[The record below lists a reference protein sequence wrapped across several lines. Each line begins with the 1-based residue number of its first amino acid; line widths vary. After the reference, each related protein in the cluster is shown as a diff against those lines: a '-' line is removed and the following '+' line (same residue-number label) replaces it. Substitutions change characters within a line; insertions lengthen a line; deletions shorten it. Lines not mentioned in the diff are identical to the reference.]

1 MATKGIHAKVVHFFA
16 PLLCFALS
24 LSLSRCLVVSL
35 ACYFRVVVLCFAIV
49 ANEYLGQLSL
59 NCCVEVG
66 EGGQAGR
73 GNCQIVAKLVC
84 KCSGRPKLRGRLCC
98 LRLPCVAYTQYFAN
112 NIPAT
117 LLNSRLIAVVV
128 VATAHLGILGPA
140 PADLYLLQNSI

>member
-1 MATKGIHAKVVHFFA
+1 M
-16 PLLCFALS
+16 LS
-24 LSLSRCLVVSL
+24 LSLSHSRCLVVSL

-112 NIPAT
+112 SIPAT
-117 LLNSRLIAVVV
+117 LLNSRLLAVVV
-128 VATAHLGILGPA
+128 VIVAAHLGILGPA